1 MSHLE
6 SLYRSGHV
14 KFRRLRSAEIEPG
27 SPFQVTNAEAWL
39 ISSLCKFL
47 EQLIRQS
54 NENPRRVS
62 CTNGLHAEGCL
73 CSAVEKKKN
82 NDQKKKNQQKQRMGR
97 FGILHHLKSRCYIN

>member
-6 SLYRSGHV
+6 SLYRSRHV

-62 CTNGLHAEGCL
+62 CMQKVVCAQLL
-73 CSAVEKKKN
+73 KKKKRP
-82 NDQKKKNQQKQRMGR
+82 KKKSTKTKDGEVWNSSSPEVSV
-97 FGILHHLKSRCYIN
+97 LH